1 MLASL
6 LNDPET
12 MQKLAGIASQLMGG
26 AADDA
31 PPAQEQQEQQTSPEQ
46 AAQPELPAAG
56 GDDPTADFMLRAL
69 PAISAIAQSSR
80 RPVCPER
87 ARLLDALRPFLSAH
101 TCAQIDRAEHILSA
115 ARMTQAAAGQLLPQL
130 YQREV

>member
-12 MQKLAGIASQLMGG
+12 MQKLAGIASQLMGSTG
-26 AADDA
+26 ASGDTPPVPEQPEQSE
-31 PPAQEQQEQQTSPEQ
+31 PPAQ
-46 AAQPELPAAG
+46 AELPAAG

-87 ARLLDALRPFLSAH
+87 TQLLDALRPFLSAQ

-115 ARMTQAAAGQLLPQL
+115 SRMTQAAAGQLLPQL

>member
-31 PPAQEQQEQQTSPEQ
+31 PPAQEQQEQQQSPEQ
-46 AAQPELPAAG
+46 TELPAAG

-69 PAISAIAQSSR
+69 PAISAIAQGRR

-87 ARLLDALRPFLSAH
+87 GRLLDALPHLPRLQGLQHERRQGRCRSAR
-101 TCAQIDRAEHILSA
+101 T
-115 ARMTQAAAGQLLPQL
+115 
-130 YQREV
+130 REP

>member
-31 PPAQEQQEQQTSPEQ
+31 PPAQEQQEQQQSPEQ
-46 AAQPELPAAG
+46 AVQTELPAAG

-115 ARMTQAAAGQLLPQL
+115 ARMTRAAAGQLLPQL